1 MSKSI
6 RTALALFSVILLS
19 ICVLQPVCAKEFSDP
34 GSGISMS
41 YPDDFYLRTSLPGSL
56 YAVTEPTILQ
66 WITASPS
73 EGADF
78 TAALKAHIIWGQD
91 IKIGDVKESANADG
105 SKTSVARV
113 TYTTKAE
120 QYGKVTY
127 YDTTA
132 LTIGIQ
138 RGSKWAIATFST
150 IPEYAPYEEGKFLQV
165 LQTLKWNK

>member
-1 MSKSI
+1 MNKFK
-6 RTALALFSVILLS
+6 RTVLVLFSVILL
-19 ICVLQPVCAKEFSDP
+19 IACILQPVCAKEFSDP

-41 YPDDFYLRTSLPGSL
+41 YPDDFYLRTSVPGSL

-73 EGADF
+73 EGANF
-78 TAALKAHIIWGQD
+78 AAALKAHIIWGQD
-91 IKIGDVKESANADG
+91 LKIGDAKESANADG
-105 SKTSVARV
+105 SKTFVSKV

-150 IPEYAPYEEGKFLQV
+150 IPEYAPYDEAAFLKV
-165 LQTLKWNK
+165 LQTLKMK